1 MAKTVIFLCLTLILF
16 INIYSSATIDDND
29 YNEDG
34 ELKKEY
40 EDPDLY
46 TDSVDEYEYE

>member
-29 YNEDG
+29 FDEDG
-34 ELKKEY
+34 VLKDY
-40 EDPDLY
+40 Y
-46 TDSVDEYEYE
+46 